1 MFRRVLPWSGRESEG
16 TEGRDPV
23 FVKGERVI
31 LREKQVS
38 DIADDYQWRTDPE
51 LAKLDATRPLQM
63 SYSDFERYSV
73 EELNYPATR
82 SKRLAVDTTCG
93 SHIGN
98 VMFYD
103 IDLRSGEAELGIMIG
118 DKDYW
123 SRGYGTE
130 TVGLLLDHMF
140 HEYPFNRVYLHTL
153 SWNHRAQKSFQKS
166 GFKEVRPVRRGGLDF
181 IQMEIWRHEWDTL
194 RAVSSSTPLHESTL
208 DD

>member
-23 FVKGERVI
+23 FVKGESVI

-166 GFKEVRPVRRGGLDF
+166 GFKEVRPVRRSGLDF

-194 RAVSSSTPLHESTL
+194 RAASSSTPLHKLTL